1 VLLAA
6 VVLIVGCTGGV
17 HAQAAEN
24 SDPADARIQT
34 LLDLHIL
41 DGSADGGLHLD
52 RRVSGGE
59 FVVLVE
65 RVLQQPQLASQSLQT
80 FSTGNEA
87 IGWIRA
93 YAWMRN
99 TWTRVLNVR
108 KEIGHIWFG
117 LRSERTKG
125 SPWGIQRNSWLFTSL
140 RDAYL
145 DDKLIDLSFKP
156 MKQMSGSDG
165 INMVLTA
172 AGFGGEVDAMKTQM
186 NDPVGDA
193 ALLVVCRQ
201 HGFDQVMQYAGK
213 PMTRG
218 DAAVLAWRLLVERTG
233 SAD

>member
-17 HAQAAEN
+17 HAQTAETTA
-24 SDPADARIQT
+24 PVDARIQT
-34 LLDLHIL
+34 LVDLHIL
-41 DGSADGGLHLD
+41 TGNAGGLQLD
-52 RRVSGGE
+52 RQVSGGE

-65 RVLQQPQLASQSLQT
+65 RVLQQPQLASQSLAT
-80 FSTGNEA
+80 SSSGNEA
-87 IGWIRA
+87 VGWIRA
-93 YAWMRN
+93 YAWLRN
-99 TWTRVLNVR
+99 TWTRVLDVR
-108 KEIGHIWFG
+108 REIRHIWFG
-117 LRSERTKG
+117 LRSERTNG

-145 DDKLIDLSFKP
+145 DDKLIDLSFEP

-193 ALLVVCRQ
+193 ALQVVCRQ

-218 DAAVLAWRLLVERTG
+218 DAAILAWRLLVERTG

>member
-6 VVLIVGCTGGV
+6 VVLIVGCTGGA
-17 HAQAAEN
+17 HAQAVEKAA
-24 SDPADARIQT
+24 PMDARIQR

-41 DGSADGGLHLD
+41 TGSADGDLHLD
-52 RRVSGGE
+52 GRVSGGE

-65 RVLQQPQLASQSLQT
+65 RVLQQPELASQSLAT
-80 FSTGNEA
+80 SSTGDEVV
-87 IGWIRA
+87 GWIRA

-99 TWTRVLNVR
+99 TWTRVLDVR

-125 SPWGIQRNSWLFTSL
+125 SLWGIQRNNWLFTSL

-156 MKQMSGSDG
+156 MKQMSGSEG
-165 INMVLTA
+165 INMILTA
-172 AGFGGEVDAMKTQM
+172 AGFGGEVDVMKTQM

-193 ALLVVCRQ
+193 ALQVVCRQ

-233 SAD
+233 SAG